1 MTVSNDIAG
10 HQTTAAQAGLEFGRQ
25 SGGHGAVEGRQ
36 GVEEVVY
43 ERVRDRLSEAD
54 RLLRRIDSSWSP
66 PPFDPIL
73 VAQVLGIRCV
83 PVKNPSLH
91 QAMIMMSDGT
101 PTILYRQQR
110 CPARTRYN
118 LFHEIAHTLFPD
130 YRFNPVYQR
139 RVRPRILEPD
149 GQLEYLCDL
158 AASEFMMPMD
168 LHRGPARQRLRSR
181 TSGAPVRALWRVGG
195 GRLPAHGGVRS
206 GTLRPAG
213 TGASSPVAARQEA
226 GGMAARAMSLT
237 PGGVDLRYTT
247 PPPPHPSDRRD

>member
-110 CPARTRYN
+110 CPARTRYI
-118 LFHEIAHTLFPD
+118 LPRDRPH
-130 YRFNPVYQR
+130 PVSGLSLQPR
-139 RVRPRILEPD
+139 LPAPRASADTGTRRSTRVRPGGFRIHDADGSSPRTCSTTASEPD
-149 GQLEYLCDL
+149 EWSPCASALACGRRPPACAWWSQIWN
-158 AASEFMMPMD
+158 AASCWHWS
-168 LHRGPARQRLRSR
+168 LVASRGATR
-181 TSGAPVRALWRVGG
+181 GG
-195 GRLPAHGGVRS
+195 GV
-206 GTLRPAG
+206 
-213 TGASSPVAARQEA
+213 
-226 GGMAARAMSLT
+226 AARAMSLT